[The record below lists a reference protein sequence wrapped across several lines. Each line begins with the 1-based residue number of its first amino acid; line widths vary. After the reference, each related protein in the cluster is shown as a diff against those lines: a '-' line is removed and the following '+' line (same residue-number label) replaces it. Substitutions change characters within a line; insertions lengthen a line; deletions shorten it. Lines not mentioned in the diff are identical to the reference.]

1 MDITNSK
8 NISLTELMHVKFPR
22 NVPIENA
29 LSVIKDK
36 QYHKC
41 NLCSD
46 RNLPTISTLNFVSN
60 YFVLNWFIISTIYS
74 TSMVLVY
81 TDYIYIC
88 STFHP
93 KSLLALQKR
102 LTETSPLSNNQSPL
116 TNIPPIISLS
126 LFLCGIS
133 KPLKQSLYLQNLF
146 MIWCKLLVWV
156 YSSIIII

>member
-1 MDITNSK
+1 MCPLKTCFCCYK
-8 NISLTELMHVKFPR
+8 RQKISQMQLF
-22 NVPIENA
+22 
-29 LSVIKDK
+29 
-36 QYHKC
+36 
-41 NLCSD
+41 SD
-46 RNLPTISTLNFVSN
+46 RHLHKIFTLNFVSN